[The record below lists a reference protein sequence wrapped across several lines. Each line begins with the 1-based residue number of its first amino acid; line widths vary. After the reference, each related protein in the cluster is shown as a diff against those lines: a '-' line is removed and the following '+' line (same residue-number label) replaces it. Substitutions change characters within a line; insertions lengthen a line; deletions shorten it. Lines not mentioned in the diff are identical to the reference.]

1 MAMPVAHLGRP
12 AWRHSSV
19 EDSGGQAVLDITLYL
34 PGNASL
40 PCPISEHSTEQ
51 AFTHGIEVTGSG
63 LHHVVTFADLP
74 EHIDLALQAIGE
86 CVRIPGA
93 WAAVGGQ
100 RMSSLVALWNRL
112 DCYRQSL
119 SCSDRVSYCRNKA
132 ASVRA
137 GLGCGLAFCSAPC
150 QFLCP
155 LCTLKD
161 TSLGR
166 SIVHPE
172 TQVLAVLGEIDWCP
186 NLIRSTDQ

>member
-1 MAMPVAHLGRP
+1 M
-12 AWRHSSV
+12 
-19 EDSGGQAVLDITLYL
+19 DITLYL
-34 PGNASL
+34 PDESSL
-40 PCPISEHSTEQ
+40 PVPIRAHSPRHT
-51 AFTHGIEVTGSG
+51 FTYRIEETGAG
-63 LHHVVTFADLP
+63 LHHAVTFTNLP
-74 EHIDLALQAIGE
+74 ERIDIALQALGE
-86 CVRIPGA
+86 SVRIPGA

-119 SCSDRVSYCRNKA
+119 SCSDRAAYCRNKA
-132 ASVRA
+132 ADVRT
-137 GLGCGLAFCSAPC
+137 GLGCGLVFCSPPC

-161 TSLGR
+161 THLAQ

-186 NLIRSTDQ
+186 NLARPADP

>member
-1 MAMPVAHLGRP
+1 M
-12 AWRHSSV
+12 
-19 EDSGGQAVLDITLYL
+19 DITLYL
-34 PGNASL
+34 PDDSSL
-40 PCPISEHSTEQ
+40 PFPLREHSLEQ
-51 AFTHGIEVTGSG
+51 AFTHRMEEAGSG
-63 LHHVVTFADLP
+63 LHHVVNFADLP
-74 EHIDLALQAIGE
+74 DHIDVALQAIGE
-86 CVRIPGA
+86 SVRIPGA

-119 SCSDRVSYCRNKA
+119 SWSDRPTYCRNKA
-132 ASVRA
+132 ASVRI

-161 TSLGR
+161 TPLAQ

-172 TQVLAVLGEIDWCP
+172 TQVLAVLGEIEWCP
-186 NLIRSTDQ
+186 NLARPADP

>member
-1 MAMPVAHLGRP
+1 M
-12 AWRHSSV
+12 
-19 EDSGGQAVLDITLYL
+19 QITLYL
-34 PGNASL
+34 PGDALL
-40 PCPISEHSTEQ
+40 PDPVSQ
-51 AFTHGIEVTGSG
+51 PFAVPAFTHVLEETGSG
-63 LHHVVTFADLP
+63 LHHVVTFVKLP
-74 EHIDLALQAIGE
+74 EYIELALQAIGE
-86 CVRIPGA
+86 SVRIPGA

-119 SCSDRVSYCRNKA
+119 SSSDRTAYCRNKA
-132 ASVRA
+132 ASVRT

-161 TSLGR
+161 TPLAQ

-186 NLIRSTDQ
+186 NLARPAGE

>member
-1 MAMPVAHLGRP
+1 MASFRI
-12 AWRHSSV
+12 
-19 EDSGGQAVLDITLYL
+19 EISGGRALVDITLYL
-34 PGNASL
+34 PDDSSL
-40 PCPISEHSTEQ
+40 PFPIGEHSPQQ
-51 AFTHGIEVTGSG
+51 AFAHRIEETGSG
-63 LHHVVTFADLP
+63 LHHVVTFTGLP

-86 CVRIPGA
+86 SVRIPGA

-119 SCSDRVSYCRNKA
+119 SCSDRVSYCRSKA
-132 ASVRA
+132 ASVRV

-155 LCTLKD
+155 LCSLKD
-161 TSLGR
+161 TPLAQ

-172 TQVLAVLGEIDWCP
+172 TQVLVVLGEIDWCP
-186 NLIRSTDQ
+186 NLARPADR